1 MPIRIIF
8 YELLVPE
15 TGHVL
20 NRPLRV
26 ALPDQKLMDALQ
38 GSAGVELLLW
48 DLTGPAPEGRIDLL
62 VPPYM
67 GKPGALAA
75 LEGVDVGLVQS
86 QSIGYDGVADVLP
99 DGCVFAN
106 AAGVHETSTAE
117 LALGMI
123 IASQRG
129 MADFARNQATGTWDN
144 SQRPS
149 LADRRVLLVGYGGVG
164 KAIEARLLPFETEVT
179 RMASR
184 EREDAGGRIFG
195 IDSLYEQL
203 PLHEIVVVSVPLSE
217 QTRQLVDAKFLAA
230 MPDGALLVNV
240 ARGPVADTNALLA
253 ETSSGRLRAAL
264 DVTDPEPLPA
274 DHPLWTTPG
283 VLITPH
289 VGGASSAMFPRMV
302 RLVKQQ
308 IGLMLA
314 GKAPVNVV
322 LGVPQRGV
330 TSGP

>member
-1 MPIRIIF
+1 MSA
-8 YELLVPE
+8 
-15 TGHVL
+15 
-20 NRPLRV
+20 PLRV
-26 ALPDQKLMDALQ
+26 ALPDQKLLDALQ
-38 GSAGVELLLW
+38 GSAGVELLRW

-99 DGCVFAN
+99 EGCVFAN

-117 LALGMI
+117 LALGMM
-123 IASQRG
+123 IANQRG

-184 EREDAGGRIFG
+184 EREDTGGKIFG

-314 GKAPVNVV
+314 GKEPVNVV
-322 LGVPQRGV
+322 LGGAPD
-330 TSGP
+330 

>member
-1 MPIRIIF
+1 MSA
-8 YELLVPE
+8 
-15 TGHVL
+15 
-20 NRPLRV
+20 PLRV
-26 ALPDQKLMDALQ
+26 ALPDQKLLDALQ
-38 GSAGVELLLW
+38 GSAGVELLRW

-75 LEGVDVGLVQS
+75 LEGMDVGLVQS

-99 DGCVFAN
+99 EGCVFAN

-117 LALGMI
+117 LALGMM

-184 EREDAGGRIFG
+184 EREDAGGKIFG
-195 IDSLYEQL
+195 IDSLDEQL

-240 ARGPVADTNALLA
+240 ARGPVADTNAVLA

-314 GKAPVNVV
+314 GKEPVNVV
-322 LGVPQRGV
+322 LGGAPD
-330 TSGP
+330 

>member
-1 MPIRIIF
+1 M
-8 YELLVPE
+8 
-15 TGHVL
+15 TA
-20 NRPLRV
+20 PLRV
-26 ALPDQKLMDALQ
+26 ALPDQKMLDAL
-38 GSAGVELLLW
+38 GAPAGVELLLW
-48 DLTGPAPEGRIDLL
+48 DLAGPAPEGRIDLL

-67 GKPGALAA
+67 GKPGVLVA
-75 LEGVDVGLVQS
+75 LEGLDVGLVQS

-99 DGCVFAN
+99 DGIVFAN

-117 LALGMI
+117 LALGMM

-129 MADFARNQATGTWDN
+129 MADFARNQASGTWDN

-149 LADRRVLLVGYGGVG
+149 LADRRVLLVGCGGVG
-164 KAIEARLLPFETEVT
+164 KAIEARLLPFETDVT

-184 EREDAGGRIFG
+184 EREDAAGKIFG

-203 PLHEIVVVSVPLSE
+203 PLHDIVVVSVPLSG
-217 QTRQLVDAKFLAA
+217 QTRHLVDAKFLAA

-240 ARGPVADTNALLA
+240 ARGPVADTEALLA
-253 ETSSGRLRAAL
+253 EASQGRLRAAL

-302 RLVKQQ
+302 RLVKKQ
-308 IGLMLA
+308 IGLLLE
-314 GKAPVNVV
+314 GKEPVNVV
-322 LGVPQRGV
+322 LGGAPG
-330 TSGP
+330 

>member
-1 MPIRIIF
+1 VTAR
-8 YELLVPE
+8 
-15 TGHVL
+15 
-20 NRPLRV
+20 LRV
-26 ALPDQKLMDALQ
+26 CLPDQKLLDALEPMD
-38 GSAGVELLLW
+38 GVDFVLW
-48 DLTGPAPEGRIDLL
+48 DLTSPAPEGRLDLL
-62 VPPYM
+62 VPGYM
-67 GKPGALAA
+67 GKPAALAA

-117 LALGMI
+117 LALGMM

-129 MADFARNQATGTWDN
+129 IPDFVRNQASGTWDN
-144 SQRPS
+144 TQRPS

-164 KAIEARLLPFETEVT
+164 KAIEARLLPFEAEVT

-184 EREDAGGRIFG
+184 EREDSNGTIYG
-195 IDSLYEQL
+195 IDALYEQL
-203 PLHEIVVVSVPLSE
+203 PLHEIVVVSVPLGE
-217 QTRQLVDAKFLAA
+217 ETQQLVDAKFLAA

-240 ARGPVADTNALLA
+240 ARGPVADTEALLA
-253 ETSSGRLRAAL
+253 ETSTGRLRAAL

-274 DHPLWTTPG
+274 GHPLWTTPG

-302 RLVKQQ
+302 RLIRKQ
-308 IGLMLA
+308 IGLLLD
-314 GKAPVNVV
+314 GKEPVNVV
-322 LGVPQRGV
+322 LG
-330 TSGP
+330 GPSSS

>member
-1 MPIRIIF
+1 MSR
-8 YELLVPE
+8 
-15 TGHVL
+15 
-20 NRPLRV
+20 RLRV
-26 ALPDQKLMDALQ
+26 CLPDQKLLDALEPID
-38 GSAGVELLLW
+38 GVDFVLW
-48 DLTGPAPEGRIDLL
+48 DLTGPAPEGRLDLL
-62 VPPYM
+62 VPAYM
-67 GKPGALAA
+67 GKPAALAA
-75 LEGVDVGLVQS
+75 LEGADVGLVQS

-99 DGCVFAN
+99 KGCVFAN

-117 LALGMI
+117 LALGMM

-129 MADFARNQATGTWDN
+129 MADFVRNQASGTWDN

-164 KAIEARLLPFETEVT
+164 KAIEARLLPFETHVT

-184 EREDAGGRIFG
+184 EREDHAGKIFG

-217 QTRQLVDAKFLAA
+217 QTQQLVDAKFLAA

-240 ARGPVADTNALLA
+240 ARGPVADTDALLA
-253 ETSSGRLRAAL
+253 ETSSGRLRAAV

-274 DHPLWTTPG
+274 GHPLWTTPG

-302 RLVKQQ
+302 RLIRQQ
-308 IGLMLA
+308 IGLMLD
-314 GKAPVNVV
+314 GEEPVNVV
-322 LGVPQRGV
+322 LGGPSRG
-330 TSGP
+330 

>member
-1 MPIRIIF
+1 MTTR
-8 YELLVPE
+8 
-15 TGHVL
+15 
-20 NRPLRV
+20 LRV
-26 ALPDQKLMDALQ
+26 CLPAQNLLDAL
-38 GSAGVELLLW
+38 APMDDVDFVLW
-48 DLTGPAPEGRIDLL
+48 DLTGPAPEGRLDLL
-62 VPPYM
+62 VPGYM
-67 GKPGALAA
+67 GKPTALAA

-86 QSIGYDGVADVLP
+86 QSIGYDGVASVLP
-99 DGCVFAN
+99 PGVTFAN

-117 LALGMI
+117 LAVGMM
-123 IASQRG
+123 IAAQRG
-129 MADFARNQATGTWDN
+129 IPDFVRNQEAGAWDN

-184 EREDAGGRIFG
+184 ARDDERGTILG

-217 QTRQLVDAKFLAA
+217 DTQQLVDAKFLAA
-230 MPDGALLVNV
+230 MPDGALLVNM
-240 ARGPVADTNALLA
+240 ARGPVADTGAVLA

-274 DHPLWTTPG
+274 DHPLWITPG

-302 RLVKQQ
+302 RLLRKQ
-308 IGLMLA
+308 IGLLLE
-314 GKAPVNVV
+314 GKDPVNVV
-322 LGVPQRGV
+322 LP
-330 TSGP
+330 

>member
-1 MPIRIIF
+1 
-8 YELLVPE
+8 V
-15 TGHVL
+15 TA
-20 NRPLRV
+20 PLRV
-26 ALPDQKLMDALQ
+26 ALPDQKMLDAL
-38 GSAGVELLLW
+38 GAPAGVELLLW

-67 GKPGALAA
+67 GKPGALVA
-75 LEGVDVGLVQS
+75 LEGVDVRLVQS

-99 DGCVFAN
+99 GGVVFAN

-117 LALGMI
+117 LALGMM

-129 MADFARNQATGTWDN
+129 MADFARNQASGTWDN

-164 KAIEARLLPFETEVT
+164 KAIEARLLPFETDVT

-184 EREDAGGRIFG
+184 EREDAAGKIFG

-203 PLHEIVVVSVPLSE
+203 PLHDIVVVSVPLSG
-217 QTRQLVDAKFLAA
+217 QTRHLVDAKFLAA
-230 MPDGALLVNV
+230 MPDGALL
-240 ARGPVADTNALLA
+240 A
-253 ETSSGRLRAAL
+253 ETSQGRLRAAL

-308 IGLMLA
+308 IGLLLQ
-314 GKAPVNVV
+314 GREPVNVV
-322 LGVPQRGV
+322 LGGAPG
-330 TSGP
+330 

>member
-1 MPIRIIF
+1 VSAR
-8 YELLVPE
+8 
-15 TGHVL
+15 
-20 NRPLRV
+20 LRV
-26 ALPDQKLMDALQ
+26 CLPDQKLLDALEPTD
-38 GSAGVELLLW
+38 GVDFVLW
-48 DLTGPAPEGRIDLL
+48 DLTGPAPEGRLDLL
-62 VPPYM
+62 VPGYM
-67 GKPGALAA
+67 GKPAALAA

-99 DGCVFAN
+99 AGCVFAN

-117 LALGMI
+117 LAVGMM

-129 MADFARNQATGTWDN
+129 IPDFVRNQASGTWDN
-144 SQRPS
+144 TQRAS

-164 KAIEARLLPFETEVT
+164 KAIEARLLPFEAEVT
-179 RMASR
+179 RMGSR
-184 EREDAGGRIFG
+184 AREDDRGTVYG

-217 QTRQLVDAKFLAA
+217 QTAQLVDAKFLAA

-240 ARGPVADTNALLA
+240 ARGPVADTDALLA

-274 DHPLWTTPG
+274 GHALWTTPG

-302 RLVKQQ
+302 RLIRKQ
-308 IGLMLA
+308 IGLLLD
-314 GKAPVNVV
+314 GKEPVNVV
-322 LGVPQRGV
+322 LR
-330 TSGP
+330 

>member
-1 MPIRIIF
+1 MSAR
-8 YELLVPE
+8 
-15 TGHVL
+15 
-20 NRPLRV
+20 LRV
-26 ALPDQKLMDALQ
+26 CLPDQKLLDALEPTD
-38 GSAGVELLLW
+38 GVDFVLW
-48 DLTGPAPEGRIDLL
+48 DLTGPAPEGRLDLL
-62 VPPYM
+62 VPGYM
-67 GKPGALAA
+67 GKPAALAA

-99 DGCVFAN
+99 AGCVFAN

-117 LALGMI
+117 LAVGMM

-129 MADFARNQATGTWDN
+129 IPDFVRNQASGTWDN
-144 SQRPS
+144 TQRAS

-164 KAIEARLLPFETEVT
+164 KAIEARLLPFEAEVT
-179 RMASR
+179 RMGSR
-184 EREDAGGRIFG
+184 AREDDRGTVYG

-217 QTRQLVDAKFLAA
+217 QTAQLVDAKFLAA

-240 ARGPVADTNALLA
+240 ARGPVADTDALLA

-274 DHPLWTTPG
+274 GHALWTTPG

-302 RLVKQQ
+302 RLIRKQ
-308 IGLMLA
+308 IGLLLD
-314 GKAPVNVV
+314 GKEPVNVV
-322 LGVPQRGV
+322 LR
-330 TSGP
+330 

>member
-1 MPIRIIF
+1 MSRLRVSLPSQ
-8 YELLVPE
+8 ELL
-15 TGHVL
+15 
-20 NRPLRV
+20 
-26 ALPDQKLMDALQ
+26 DALEPTD
-38 GSAGVELLLW
+38 GVDFVLW
-48 DLTGPAPEGRIDLL
+48 DLSGPAPEGRLDLL
-62 VPPYM
+62 VPGYM
-67 GKPGALAA
+67 GKPSALSA

-99 DGCVFAN
+99 AGCVFAN

-117 LALGMI
+117 LAVGMM

-129 MADFARNQATGTWDN
+129 LPDFVRNQASGTWDN
-144 SQRPS
+144 TQRPS

-184 EREDAGGRIFG
+184 AREEAGGRVLG
-195 IDSLYEQL
+195 IDALYEQL
-203 PLHEIVVVSVPLSE
+203 PLHEIVVVSVPLSG
-217 QTRQLVDAKFLAA
+217 QTDKLVDAKFLAA

-240 ARGPVADTNALLA
+240 ARGPVADTDALLA

-302 RLVKQQ
+302 RLIRKQ
-308 IGLMLA
+308 IGLLLEGREPA
-314 GKAPVNVV
+314 NIV
-322 LGVPQRGV
+322 LR
-330 TSGP
+330 

>member
-1 MPIRIIF
+1 MTAR
-8 YELLVPE
+8 
-15 TGHVL
+15 
-20 NRPLRV
+20 LRV
-26 ALPDQKLMDALQ
+26 CLPDQKLLDVMEP
-38 GSAGVELLLW
+38 SADVEFVVW
-48 DLTGPAPEGRIDLL
+48 DLTGPAPADGFDLL
-62 VPPYM
+62 VPPYL
-67 GKPGALAA
+67 GRPDALAA
-75 LEGVDVGLVQS
+75 LEGVTVRLVQS

-99 DGCVFAN
+99 SGCAFAN

-129 MADFARNQATGTWDN
+129 IPEFVRNQESGIWANG
-144 SQRPS
+144 QRPS

-164 KAIEARLLPFETEVT
+164 KAIGARLLPFETLVM

-184 EREDAGGRIFG
+184 ERDDEHGRIYG

-203 PLHEIVVVSVPLSE
+203 PLNEIVVVSVPLSE
-217 QTRQLVDAKFLAA
+217 QTRGLVDARFLAA

-240 ARGPVADTNALLA
+240 ARGPVVDTEALLR

-274 DHPLWTTPG
+274 DHPLWTAPG

-302 RLVKQQ
+302 RLIEKQ
-308 IGLMLA
+308 ISLLLA
-314 GKAPVNVV
+314 GEPPANVV
-322 LGVPQRGV
+322 LGKKSVAG
-330 TSGP
+330 

>member
-1 MPIRIIF
+1 MTAR
-8 YELLVPE
+8 
-15 TGHVL
+15 
-20 NRPLRV
+20 LRV
-26 ALPDQKLMDALQ
+26 CLPDQRLLDEVQ
-38 GSAGVELLLW
+38 PQAGVEYVLW
-48 DLTGPAPEGRIDLL
+48 DLSGPPPAGRFDLL

-67 GKPGALAA
+67 GKPAALAA
-75 LEGVDVGLVQS
+75 LDGVEVGLVQS
-86 QSIGYDGVADVLP
+86 QSIGYDGVASVLP
-99 DGCVFAN
+99 DGCLFAN

-117 LALGMI
+117 LALGMM

-129 MADFARNQATGTWDN
+129 MPDFVRNQETGVWDN

-164 KAIEARLLPFETEVT
+164 KAIEARLLPFEAHVT

-184 EREDAGGRIFG
+184 ERSDKLGIIHG
-195 IDSLYEQL
+195 IDALHDQL

-217 QTRQLVDAKFLAA
+217 QTRKLVDARFLAA

-240 ARGPVADTNALLA
+240 ARGPVADTEALLG

-274 DHPLWTTPG
+274 GHPLWTVPG

-289 VGGASSAMFPRMV
+289 VGGASSAMLPRMA
-302 RLVKQQ
+302 RLVHKQ
-308 IGLMLA
+308 IDLLLA
-314 GKAPVNVV
+314 GKEPVNVV
-322 LGVPQRGV
+322 LGG
-330 TSGP
+330 TASG